1 MKSERLEER
10 VRHLAH
16 LLAYE
21 EEAQLRAK
29 DWYDRKKEHDKL
41 LTKLY
46 RMQKKV

>member
-1 MKSERLEER
+1 M
-10 VRHLAH
+10 
-16 LLAYE
+16 LAYE